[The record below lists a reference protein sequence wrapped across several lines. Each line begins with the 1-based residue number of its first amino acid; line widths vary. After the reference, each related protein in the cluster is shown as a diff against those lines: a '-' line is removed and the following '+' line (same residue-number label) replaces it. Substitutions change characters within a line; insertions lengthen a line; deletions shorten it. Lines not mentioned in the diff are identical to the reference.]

1 MSNFKKPDD
10 NMNDMIQRYNLN
22 TKEKLIKFIVG
33 ELNKYQTNRY
43 PLNCLVVLDDFANNE
58 LLTNRK
64 SKLIPYFTKTRHYN
78 ITFIIAVQTVKF
90 IPKNIKRMLS
100 DCVIYGGLSEDD
112 FMSLMKELPMPFN
125 EEKLYEEY
133 KEKMK
138 TGDHIKLILN
148 LSAPEYSFEI

>member
-10 NMNDMIQRYNLN
+10 NMKELIMKYNLN
-22 TKEKLIKFIVG
+22 TKEKIIKFIVN
-33 ELNKYQTNRY
+33 ELNRYQVNTY

-78 ITFIIAVQTVKF
+78 ITFIIAVQTIKF
-90 IPKNIKRMLS
+90 IPKNIKRMIT

-112 FMSLMKELPMPFN
+112 FLSLMKELAHPWNN
-125 EEKLYEEY
+125 ERLFEEY
-133 KEKMK
+133 KNKMK
-138 TGDHIKLILN
+138 TGDHIKLIMN
-148 LSAPEYSFEI
+148 LSAPDYSYED